1 MKRTSTLFFTMILS
15 LSLLSGCSADN
26 GSIRTPEK
34 VLKHI
39 EQVVSEDSTSIHQLW
54 SDEFMQ
60 DYKDFRD
67 KADSQTPAHFDY
79 YTNTVEGDPIYY
91 HLDYNGE
98 DFYLCSDNTADRFRG
113 ADYYEYPNYRYL
125 IENLDTRP
133 DGAEMIDVYLSNIEN
148 PSRETETS
156 GECYQL
162 FAYSPE

>member
-26 GSIRTPEK
+26 GSIRTPEE

-39 EQVVSEDSTSIHQLW
+39 EQVVSEDNTSIHQLW
-54 SDEFMQ
+54 SGEFMQ
-60 DYKDFRD
+60 DYKDFRA

-79 YTNTVEGDPIYY
+79 YKNTVEGDPIYY

-113 ADYYEYPNYRYL
+113 ADYYEFPIYRYL
-125 IENLDTRP
+125 IENLDTRT
-133 DGAEMIDVYLSNIEN
+133 DGAEVADVYLSNIEN
-148 PSRETETS
+148 PSRETEGS
-156 GECYQL
+156 GISYWL
-162 FAYSPE
+162 FRYSPE

>member
-1 MKRTSTLFFTMILS
+1 MILS

-26 GSIRTPEK
+26 GSIRTPEE

-39 EQVVSEDSTSIHQLW
+39 EQVVSEDNTSIHQLW

-113 ADYYEYPNYRYL
+113 ADYYEYPIYRYL
-125 IENLDTRP
+125 VESPGSRA
-133 DGAEMIDVYLSNIEN
+133 DGTEGVFVYLTNTEN
-148 PSRETETS
+148 PSAE
-156 GECYQL
+156 QL
-162 FAYSPE
+162 EEQENWLLFWYAPD